1 MSLPTG
7 DKVSRYSTMTRES
20 NKASP
25 PSMIKHGT
33 LPSGLDRLIAV
44 CADHTSSRTN

>member
-7 DKVSRYSTMTRES
+7 DKVSRYSTITRES

-25 PSMIKHGT
+25 PSMIKQGT
-33 LPSGLDRLIAV
+33 LPKGLDNAMAV
-44 CADHTSSRTN
+44 